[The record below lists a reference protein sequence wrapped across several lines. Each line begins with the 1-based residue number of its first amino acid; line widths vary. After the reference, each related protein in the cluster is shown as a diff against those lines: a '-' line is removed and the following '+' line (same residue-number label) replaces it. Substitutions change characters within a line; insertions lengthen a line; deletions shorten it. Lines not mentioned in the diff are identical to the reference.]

1 MATELASRFTALLA
15 QEKYRLD
22 SALYKAIR
30 EGRANLVSRGGYSS
44 TANIFL
50 HKQQY
55 ETDIEERRATLLT
68 KISSLLAS
76 ASAREIR
83 ENRPELEKLAT
94 TWLQGHIYDCQAQLN
109 ELAEKN
115 GSIPPDQIDLGRD
128 RLLNALAAE
137 LARAA
142 LPSVL
147 VSSEVFVDLGRIEEL
162 SSLPRS
168 EFDVSRLV
176 RLCEEINICFHHRCF
191 HAVAFITRTILNHV
205 PPVFGFK
212 TFKEVA
218 NNYDGGRTFREVA
231 SHLEN
236 VSRKVSDALLH
247 MPMSDSEIRPTL
259 TQIDVRQQLDTVL
272 GEVVRIRRRPV

>member
-30 EGRANLVSRGGYSS
+30 EGRANLVLQGGYSS

-68 KISSLLAS
+68 KLSSLLAS

-83 ENRPELEKLAT
+83 ESRPELEKLAK
-94 TWLQGHIYDCQAQLN
+94 TWLQGHIDDCQTQLN

-115 GSIPPDQIDLGRD
+115 GSIPPDQLDLGRD
-128 RLLNALAAE
+128 RLLNALTAEFASAA
-137 LARAA
+137 A
-142 LPSVL
+142 PSVL
-147 VSSEVFVDLGRIEEL
+147 VNSEVFVDLGRIEEL

-176 RLCEEINICFHHRCF
+176 RLCEEINICFRHSCF
-191 HAVAFITRTILNHV
+191 HAVAFITRAILDHV

-218 NNYDGGRTFREVA
+218 NNYDGGRTFRGIA
-231 SHLEN
+231 SQLED

-259 TQIDVRQQLDTVL
+259 TQVDVRQQLDTVL

>member
-30 EGRANLVSRGGYSS
+30 EGRANLVSQGGYSS

-68 KISSLLAS
+68 KLSSLLAS

-83 ENRPELEKLAT
+83 ESRPELEKLAKI
-94 TWLQGHIYDCQAQLN
+94 WLQGHIDDCQAQLN
-109 ELAEKN
+109 KLAEKN
-115 GSIPPDQIDLGRD
+115 DAIPPDQLDLGRD
-128 RLLNALAAE
+128 RLLNALIAEFTSAAS
-137 LARAA
+137 
-142 LPSVL
+142 PSVL
-147 VSSEVFVDLGRIEEL
+147 VNSEVFVDLGRIEEL

-176 RLCEEINICFHHRCF
+176 RLCEENNICFRYGCF
-191 HAVAFITRTILNHV
+191 HAVAFITRAILDHV

-218 NNYDGGRTFREVA
+218 NNYDGGRSFRGLA
-231 SHLEN
+231 SQLED

-259 TQIDVRQQLDTVL
+259 TQVDVRQQLDTVL
-272 GEVVRIRRRPV
+272 GEVVRIMMRPV